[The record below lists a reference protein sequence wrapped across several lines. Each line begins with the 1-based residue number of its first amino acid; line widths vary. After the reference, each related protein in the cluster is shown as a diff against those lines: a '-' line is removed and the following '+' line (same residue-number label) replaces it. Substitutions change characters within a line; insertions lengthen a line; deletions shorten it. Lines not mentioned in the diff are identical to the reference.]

1 MIAFHLFLV
10 VYRTQKTTGDILYEQ
25 HRRTH
30 CPAPQKN
37 GFTQEILANTLGVS
51 PQTVSKW
58 ETGTTMPDI
67 LLLPRE
73 ERAEETCFVYPGAI
87 QYYGPAEVCDITTK
101 TLALEQAK

>member
-1 MIAFHLFLV
+1 MNSIGERIAQL
-10 VYRTQKTTGDILYEQ
+10 R
-25 HRRTH
+25 
-30 CPAPQKN
+30 KN
-37 GFTQEILANTLGVS
+37 SGFTQEILANTLGVS

-87 QYYGPAEVCDITTK
+87 QYFGPTEVCDATTV
-101 TLALEQAK
+101 TLALEKGE